1 MDKDRS
7 LGNKVCNKVID
18 FIYDNINYFFIGKFN
33 DFIYVEF
40 IINFIIKL
48 MIRFINKIN
57 LAINN

>member
-18 FIYDNINYFFIGKFN
+18 FIYDNINDNINDFLIGKFN

-40 IINFIIKL
+40 IINNMIFIYSENVIK
-48 MIRFINKIN
+48 I
-57 LAINN
+57 

>member
-18 FIYDNINYFFIGKFN
+18 FIYDNINDFLIGKFN

-40 IINFIIKL
+40 IINNMIFIYSKNVIK
-48 MIRFINKIN
+48 I
-57 LAINN
+57 